1 MPIAYEL
8 GFGSFKAGTHRY
20 LTGFQFI
27 SISNTYGKNR
37 LCTVKYRVTGD
48 KVDFEASTETK
59 QKTNPMR
66 SFDVEFIIIG
76 THKTQS
82 DIGYFMTKIMGYLNN
97 LTYLIENSDFTGSL
111 RIPPNANEAKSVR
124 YVRKIF

>member
-1 MPIAYEL
+1 MPLAYEL
-8 GFGSFKAGTHRY
+8 GFGSFKAGTHQY
-20 LTGFQFI
+20 LAGFQFI

-37 LCTVKYRVTGD
+37 SCTVKYRVTGD
-48 KVDFEASTETK
+48 KVDIEASDETK
-59 QKTNPMR
+59 QKTETMR
-66 SFDVEFIIIG
+66 SFDVEFIISG

-97 LTYLIENSDFTGSL
+97 LTYLIENKEFTGFL
-111 RIPPNANEAKSVR
+111 RIPPNANEASSVR